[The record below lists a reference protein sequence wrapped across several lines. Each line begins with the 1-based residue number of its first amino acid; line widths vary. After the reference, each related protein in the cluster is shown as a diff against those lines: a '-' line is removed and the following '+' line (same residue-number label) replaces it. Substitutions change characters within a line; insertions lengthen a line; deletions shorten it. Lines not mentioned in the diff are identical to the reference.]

1 MAEDA
6 EEEQKAARTLV
17 GTCVK
22 LAPQL
27 WYNHKVTATSA
38 YWTSQGENV
47 SKRDLVGAHRQ
58 PQYEMTLDRYMSVST
73 MSIRCYIIAKL
84 PLHYLELSIAF
95 SGYTRLG

>member
-17 GTCVK
+17 GACVK

-27 WYNHKVTATSA
+27 WYNHKVAAATTFWRSKDERV
-38 YWTSQGENV
+38 T
-47 SKRDLVGAHRQ
+47 KRDIVGEHRD
-58 PQYEMTLDRYMSVST
+58 PEKALKLEDYMSVSI
-73 MSIRCYIIAKL
+73 MSIRFYIVAKL

-95 SGYTRLG
+95 SGCTRLG